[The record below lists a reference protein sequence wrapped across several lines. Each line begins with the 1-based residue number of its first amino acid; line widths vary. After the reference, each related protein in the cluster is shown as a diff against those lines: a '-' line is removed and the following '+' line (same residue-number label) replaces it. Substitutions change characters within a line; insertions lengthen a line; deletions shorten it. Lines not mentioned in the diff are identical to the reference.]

1 VALQC
6 RVLHLSRSGYYAWCS
21 RPESARAREDAELLG
36 EIRRIHAESRE
47 IYGAPRVHAQL
58 AADGIY
64 VGRKRVARLMKQA
77 GLVGVSRRRGT
88 RTTIPCPSNR
98 AAPDL
103 VDRDF
108 TASDRDQLWVADITY
123 IRTWTGFVYLAVVL
137 DAWSRKIVG
146 WSFALTLHKE
156 IVLDALEM
164 AIRQRQPIG
173 VIHHSDRGSQYTS
186 LAFGQR
192 CREAGVRPSMGSRGD
207 AYDNAMCESFFAS
220 LETELLERRRFRN
233 PIEARVAV
241 FDYIEGFYNPRRLH
255 SALGYLSPVNFE
267 RAMAEA
273 HDAA

>member
-1 VALQC
+1 
-6 RVLHLSRSGYYAWCS
+6 
-21 RPESARAREDAELLG
+21 LLG

-58 AADGIY
+58 AAEGIQ
-64 VGRKRVARLMKQA
+64 VGRKRVARLMKLA

-88 RTTIPCPSNR
+88 RTTTPSPSDR

-123 IRTWTGFVYLAVVL
+123 IRTWSGFVYLAVVL

-233 PIEARVAV
+233 PVEARMAV

-255 SALGYLSPVNFE
+255 SALGYLSPVTFE
-267 RAMAEA
+267 RAMREA